1 MLVAKEVE
9 RVIGNMN
16 VAGVM
21 PVEFD
26 NLNCSDKAALFEFGD
41 MEYSVGIK
49 VYRGV
54 LDMLGIKK
62 DFEEVYDEFG
72 KVYEAS
78 VGKIEHDNTK
88 WGKQK

>member
-1 MLVAKEVE
+1 MLVVKEVE
-9 RVIGNMN
+9 HVIGNMN

-49 VYRGV
+49 VYRG
-54 LDMLGIKK
+54 DMLKIKK